1 MNFQS
6 SGKLLITGEYL
17 VLKGATSLAVPLV
30 FNQSIDINNTGTPFL
45 HWKSNENGNTWF
57 ETKINTSLFEIIETT
72 DSETAIF
79 LLKLLNAATLM
90 NPDFI
95 NRNAGATVITDMD
108 FNRKWGFGS
117 SSSLI
122 SNIAYWAEVDPFELH
137 KMVSAGS
144 GYDVVASRSDGPLY
158 FTKKGNAYKTTKIE
172 FNPPFK
178 NDIYFVFL
186 GKKQD
191 SAKSVALFNRRNK
204 SYRSEIGLLT
214 GITKHIAQTKNFMDF
229 EFYLKEHEQILSSVL
244 KKKSIKETVFSDLQ
258 GEAKSLGA
266 WGGDFA
272 MVTWQ
277 YGKEELLKYL
287 AHKKLNVVF
296 SFDELIKTW

>member
-30 FNQSIDINNTGTPFL
+30 FNQSLDTNNTGTPFL

-57 ETKINTSLFEIIETT
+57 ETKIDTSLFEIIETT

-79 LLKLLNAATLM
+79 LLELLIAATLI

-95 NRNAGATVITDMD
+95 NRIAGASVISEMD
-108 FNRKWGFGS
+108 FKREWGFGS

-137 KMVSAGS
+137 KLVSVGS
-144 GYDVVASRSDGPLY
+144 GYDVVTSRSDGPLF
-158 FTKKGNAYKTTKIE
+158 FTKKGDSNKTSKVE

-191 SAKSVALFNRRNK
+191 SAKSVALFNRRKK
-204 SYRSEIGLLT
+204 SYRSEIRLISE
-214 GITKHIAQTKNFMDF
+214 ITKHIAHSQHLLDF

-244 KKKSIKETVFSDLQ
+244 KKKTIKETIFSDLQ

-287 AHKKLNVVF
+287 AQKNLHVAF
-296 SFDELIKTW
+296 SFNELIKTW